1 MSGVGGEA
9 ARTEVSLPEA
19 ALLRLAQGGPRDV
32 PQLEHLCRGGDWTA
46 RALAVSAVG
55 ALIRRHGHPP
65 GLSRADAWLA
75 RVPWVRK
82 HLAGIGARGVMVRSL
97 PINALKDR
105 VWFVRT
111 AAALALGETRDPEMA
126 PFLRPALADPYRP
139 VRLAAAAALFAC
151 AGEAGAPE
159 AELLADS
166 EPAPA
171 RIGDSASTL
180 EWLTVLARE
189 HAGVL
194 AARPPAGGAATLA
207 ARGWAQRLAGS
218 MTTDPTDVREAEI
231 QRYVQGKERHYNLT
245 KPFTV
250 GSHQE
255 NIWLLHSFLV
265 VAENLLAP
273 RQGMVLD
280 LGGGAGWVS
289 ELLAK
294 LGYKPV
300 TLDISAPL
308 ISVGRER
315 FQRES
320 LPARFVA
327 GDMTALPFVSGSMEA
342 VVVIDALH
350 HVPDVPAVFREAY
363 RVLVD
368 GGQFLLAEPAEGHAE
383 SAISRRERRDHGIC
397 EREIHLFEAARYGEE
412 AGFDA
417 CSVIPHLI
425 PALSMTPSDLRQ
437 AMSQPAE
444 RWSLQFGGRRAVFDE
459 YFLQGILCHPI
470 LAFSKGQRRL
480 DSRLPGRLAARIEP
494 SLERRGERVSGRVRV
509 TNQGDTLWLA
519 GGESAGSVRLGFQ
532 LLTPDRH
539 LLNLDF
545 ARAALPAELPPGQSQ
560 ELSVELTLPAAAEP
574 YVLKLDMVA
583 EHVCWFEDR
592 GSPVVYLSV

>member
-1 MSGVGGEA
+1 
-9 ARTEVSLPEA
+9 VSE
-19 ALLRLAQGGPRDV
+19 LLRPL
-32 PQLEHLCRGGDWTA
+32 LT
-46 RALAVSAVG
+46 
-55 ALIRRHGHPP
+55 
-65 GLSRADAWLA
+65 
-75 RVPWVRK
+75 
-82 HLAGIGARGVMVRSL
+82 
-97 PINALKDR
+97 
-105 VWFVRT
+105 
-111 AAALALGETRDPEMA
+111 
-126 PFLRPALADPYRP
+126 DPYRP
-139 VRLAAAAALFAC
+139 VRLAAAAALAAC
-151 AGEAGAPE
+151 QKQAPDSD
-159 AELLADS
+159 AALLADA

-171 RIGDSASTL
+171 RIGDSASTV
-180 EWLTVLARE
+180 EWLSMLARE
-189 HAGVL
+189 HEDVL
-194 AARPPAGGAATLA
+194 GHRPGPAAD
-207 ARGWAQRLAGS
+207 ARGRAEWLAGPV
-218 MTTDPTDVREAEI
+218 TVDPTDVREAEI

-320 LPARFVA
+320 LTARFVA
-327 GDMTALPFVSGSMEA
+327 GDMTSLPFASGTFEA

-350 HVPDVPAVFREAY
+350 HVPDVPAVFREAH
-363 RVLVD
+363 RVLAQ

-383 SAISRRERRDHGIC
+383 SAISRREKREHGIC
-397 EREIHLFEAARYGEE
+397 EREIHLFEAARYGEQ

-417 CSVIPHLI
+417 CAVIPHFI
-425 PALSMTPSDLRQ
+425 PALAMTPSDLRL

-444 RWSLQFGGRRAVFDE
+444 RWNIKYGGRPAAFDE

-470 LAFSKGQRRL
+470 LAFAKGERRL
-480 DSRLPGRLAARIEP
+480 DSRLPGRLQAQIEP
-494 SLERRGERVSGRVRV
+494 ALVRRGREVSGTVRI
-509 TNQGDTLWLA
+509 TNRGDTLWL
-519 GGESAGSVRLGFQ
+519 GGGDTAGSVRLGFQ

-539 LLNLDF
+539 LLDLDY
-545 ARAALPAELPPGQSQ
+545 ARASLPEDLPPGQTR
-560 ELSVELTLPAAAEP
+560 ELRVAVSLPAEADP

-583 EHVCWFEDR
+583 EHICWFEDT
-592 GSPVVYLSV
+592 GSPVVYLAV